1 MISDS
6 ATGMLSSE
14 EADALREDGWMA
26 ADLHV
31 HTLFSSDVIPVSS
44 LRPMRLFQKARAK
57 HMDFVTFTDHDAMAA
72 YRSIS
77 PKLEGLVRGVE
88 IKIKDIERVGHTIH
102 INVYELDDSQ
112 FHELENIALQGD
124 LLSFLDFLKSEKL
137 PFVYNH
143 PLWFEAGEK
152 PNLAVIPDLIK
163 LFPVLEYNMHRI
175 RRKNEIIMELAR
187 RYEKGLI
194 ASTDTHSG
202 MIGHAYTL
210 SKGNDFK
217 EFYNNICLGKSYI
230 IVKDLTK
237 QYLIQEMN
245 AWLDMIS
252 GQEPILKNKKICTGM
267 RYLDKFI
274 AIMSSEKFRD
284 FPRMYGAA
292 LTGVY
297 KAANSGLPA
306 ALYIWR
312 ECSSAFEMEKILGP
326 NCGNLDSI

>member
-1 MISDS
+1 MINDA
-6 ATGMLSSE
+6 ATRMLSSE
-14 EADALREDGWMA
+14 QAEALREDGWQA

-44 LRPMRLFQKARAK
+44 LRPVRLFQKAREK
-57 HMDFVTFTDHDAMAA
+57 SMNFVTFTDHDTMAA
-72 YRSIS
+72 YHSVS
-77 PKLEGLVRGVE
+77 PGLEGLVRGVE
-88 IKIKDIERVGHTIH
+88 IKIKDMECVGHTIH
-102 INVYELDDSQ
+102 INVYELDDCQ
-112 FHELENIALQGD
+112 FQELENIAMQGE
-124 LLSFLDFLKSEKL
+124 LHSFLDFLKSERL

-210 SKGNDFK
+210 SRGNDFK
-217 EFYNNICLGKSYI
+217 EFYNNICQRNSYI
-230 IVKDLTK
+230 VVKDLTK

-245 AWLDMIS
+245 AWLDMMS
-252 GQEPILKNKKICTGM
+252 RQDMILKNKKICTGM
-267 RYLDKFI
+267 KYLDKFI
-274 AIMSSEKFRD
+274 TIMSSQRFRD

-292 LTGVY
+292 LAGVY
-297 KAANSGLPA
+297 KATNSGLPA
-306 ALYIWR
+306 ALYIRR
-312 ECSSAFEMEKILGP
+312 ECSSAFEMEKILGS
-326 NCGNLDSI
+326 NGGEFVSI

>member
-1 MISDS
+1 MISDA
-6 ATGMLSSE
+6 ATRMIPSE
-14 EADALREDGWMA
+14 KAEALREDDWMA

-44 LRPMRLFQKARAK
+44 LRPMRLFKKAREK
-57 HMDFVTFTDHDAMAA
+57 RMNFVTFTDHDTMAA
-72 YRSIS
+72 YHSIS
-77 PKLEGLVRGVE
+77 PRLEGLVRGVE
-88 IKIKDIERVGHTIH
+88 IKIKDMENVGHTIH
-102 INVYELDDSQ
+102 INVYELDDGQ
-112 FHELENIALQGD
+112 FQELENIAVQGD
-124 LLSFLDFLKSEKL
+124 LHSFLDFLKSEKL

-152 PNLAVIPDLIK
+152 PNLAVIPDIVR

-217 EFYNNICLGKSYI
+217 EFYNNICQGNSYI
-230 IVKDLTK
+230 VVKDLTK

-245 AWLDMIS
+245 TWLDMMS
-252 GQEPILKNKKICTGM
+252 RQDMILKNKKICTGM
-267 RYLDKFI
+267 KYLDKFI
-274 AIMSSEKFRD
+274 AIMSSQKFRD
-284 FPRMYGAA
+284 FPRMYRAA
-292 LTGVY
+292 LAGVH
-297 KAANSGLPA
+297 KAANSGVPA
-306 ALYIWR
+306 ALYIQR
-312 ECSSAFEMEKILGP
+312 EHSSAFEMEKILGS
-326 NCGNLDSI
+326 NCGRVGSI

>member
-1 MISDS
+1 MINDA
-6 ATGMLSSE
+6 ATGMISSE
-14 EADALREDGWMA
+14 DAEAFREDGWMA

-44 LRPMRLFQKARAK
+44 LRPMKLFQKARAK
-57 HMDFVTFTDHDAMAA
+57 RMDFITFTDHDTMAA
-72 YRSIS
+72 YHSIS
-77 PKLEGLVRGVE
+77 PRLEGLVSGVE
-88 IKIKDIERVGHTIH
+88 IKIKDMECVGHTIH
-102 INVYELDDSQ
+102 INVYELDVCQ
-112 FHELENIALQGD
+112 FQELENIAMQGD
-124 LLSFLDFLKSEKL
+124 LHSFLDFLKSEKL

-210 SKGNDFK
+210 SKGTDFK
-217 EFYNNICLGKSYI
+217 EFYNNVCRGKSNI
-230 IVKDLTK
+230 VVKDLTK

-245 AWLDMIS
+245 AWLDMMS
-252 GQEPILKNKKICTGM
+252 KQDMILKNKKICTGM

-274 AIMSSEKFRD
+274 DIMSSQKFRD
-284 FPRMYGAA
+284 FPRMYAAA
-292 LTGVY
+292 LSCVY

-306 ALYIWR
+306 ALYIR
-312 ECSSAFEMEKILGP
+312 QECSSALEMEKILGSD
-326 NCGNLDSI
+326 CGQFGSI